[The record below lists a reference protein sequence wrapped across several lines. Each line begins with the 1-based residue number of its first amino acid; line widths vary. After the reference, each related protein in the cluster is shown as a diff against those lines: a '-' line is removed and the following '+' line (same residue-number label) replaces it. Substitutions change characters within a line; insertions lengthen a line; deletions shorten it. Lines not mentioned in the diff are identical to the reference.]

1 MKADT
6 VSLVRAMED
15 PTTAVEEALALL
27 GSPLDALSAG
37 MRVLIKPN
45 LFQLKPGFQ
54 ANPAIICAL
63 ARLASARG
71 ARVIVAERTRNIHK
85 ILADSPVHRYAE
97 VVSLD
102 DVPLRVVAI
111 EGAESLR
118 VPIAIPT
125 IVMDCDYFI
134 GVPQLRT
141 HAGVLMTNALK
152 NLIGLLPGYTTRVVH
167 MAGVEESVVDL
178 NVLRPQHLVVCDA
191 TTVIEGNYPLQGEAR
206 RIGLV
211 AASQNALALDVVMAS
226 VAGFNVKE
234 IEYFRHAHRR
244 GLGPATLAEIEV
256 RGLVPSVVAFDM
268 HQAPRSPGILPD
280 GIEIHSDS
288 ACVQCKRYIAGVM
301 EALDLDLA
309 AHRPSLC
316 VVSGPRDSMPMR
328 NGPTVLVG
336 NCMYP
341 HRDAG
346 LYVEGC
352 PPRAIQIAAFRH
364 ALGQPASADARSQF
378 RLPSPSPSLPPS
390 EVVS

>member
-1 MKADT
+1 MKAEP
-6 VSLVRAMED
+6 VALVRALED
-15 PTTAVEEALALL
+15 PTAAVEETLDLL
-27 GSPLDALSAG
+27 GAPLDALSKG

-54 ANPAIICAL
+54 ANPSILCAL
-63 ARLASARG
+63 ARLAAARG
-71 ARVIVAERTRNIHK
+71 ARVTVAERTRNIYQA
-85 ILADSPVHRYAE
+85 LAGSPIHRYAE

-102 DVPLRVVAI
+102 DVPFRVVAI
-111 EGAESLR
+111 DGAESLR
-118 VPIAIPT
+118 VPIAVPE

-152 NLIGLLPGYTTRVVH
+152 NLIGLLPGYTTRIVH

-211 AASQNALALDVVMAS
+211 AAARNALALDVVMAA
-226 VAGFNVKE
+226 VAGFDVSE
-234 IEYFRHAHRR
+234 IEYLRHAHRR

-256 RGLVPSVVAFDM
+256 RGISPAAAAFAIR
-268 HQAPRSPGILPD
+268 QAPRQLPIAPD
-280 GIEIHSDS
+280 GVAIHADS
-288 ACVQCKRYIAGVM
+288 ACVQCKRYIAAVM
-301 EALDLDLA
+301 DALSPDLA
-309 AHRPSLC
+309 AGRSRLC
-316 VVSGPRDSMPMR
+316 IVSGPRDGMPPHQ
-328 NGPTVLVG
+328 GPAVLVG

-346 LYVEGC
+346 IYVEGC

-364 ALGQPASADARSQF
+364 ALGQPVPADARSQF
-378 RLPSPSPSLPPS
+378 RLPSPSLPLPPS
-390 EVVS
+390 ETVR